1 MADVIFNRPLQN
13 EDLEATLDAYEKD
26 VNPETEHDFIAML
39 GAAQLLAPVQV
50 DAELTDNG
58 DGTFSIDSEVAAQL
72 NYQVIQNQ
80 KEEVFFPAFTSTE
93 EYNKWSTDV
102 EGVVGLTVSLETYA
116 ALMSANPDTGLVI
129 NAFGQNVVMNQDN
142 MNYVMATLTQ
152 MREQDLSRRGLPRQR
167 PL

>member
-80 KEEVFFPAFTSTE
+80 RKKFSSQHLRALKSTTS
-93 EYNKWSTDV
+93 
-102 EGVVGLTVSLETYA
+102 
-116 ALMSANPDTGLVI
+116 
-129 NAFGQNVVMNQDN
+129 GQRMLKVLW
-142 MNYVMATLTQ
+142 A
-152 MREQDLSRRGLPRQR
+152 
-167 PL
+167 